1 MSPSRLDDWAEYVE
15 YSILLE
21 FFQER
26 YPTSSG
32 LWDRQVRR
40 GVDPTAPIQA
50 TAEAGENAAE
60 FNRLIAQ
67 GKRRPKR
74 PQAPSHHTPWTRR
87 VPDDIYNFHAQGY
100 RVQGLLPAVAM
111 HVDDRDYGSSA
122 GWAHRQLHI
131 IKALSG
137 DIHNA
142 TSSVPHAC
150 FEQWAQ
156 DTERTLWALC
166 SEGRGTAGGRDGPR
180 RVLVLVGLAMG
191 LCGRTLSARWCFA
204 LMPVLTMGQ
213 VDEEAEPAHQDLHL
227 PQWMMAAVQTGES
240 LQRRGVDGGELLGH
254 LHAAVTSREVPH
266 YHEFALQLLQILR
279 ILLEIPAVA
288 HHPGVLQQDVAE
300 WTEFAERHIVGE
312 YLAEHHRPELALHH
326 QDMIERGVSSNDPL
340 PEQPHESAEQRDRRL
355 RFNLIRQE
363 SAFVSQ
369 LRAGPLPAPDLRGHC
384 LTWTGAVIGDI
395 YDGHMEGYDT
405 TACLRL
411 LYDCVARRRFEEYEE
426 QAHRYLSVVHNNTQD
441 FRTPGIMCTE
451 TLAAWAAEH
460 EGRLWQA
467 FVLHGLDMRGLPARP
482 RASGSSSS
490 STLEEITGDEARFA
504 QKLPAKKWMKGNDYR
519 RRRSRPRE
527 PERRSQHSPTRRERC
542 TRETLN
548 LARVANRH
556 RSSGSRAAGG
566 ADRPKPK
573 TRPSTGTRPSSTT
586 TRPEPS
592 GAGSSGDDPMPMTM
606 SMAVDTWMLV
616 LGLRGINDTACDA
629 FLQQDGPWTPSA
641 TPSWTIARQTDLC

>member
-1 MSPSRLDDWAEYVE
+1 M
-15 YSILLE
+15 
-21 FFQER
+21 
-26 YPTSSG
+26 
-32 LWDRQVRR
+32 
-40 GVDPTAPIQA
+40 
-50 TAEAGENAAE
+50 
-60 FNRLIAQ
+60 
-67 GKRRPKR
+67 
-74 PQAPSHHTPWTRR
+74 
-87 VPDDIYNFHAQGY
+87 
-100 RVQGLLPAVAM
+100 
-111 HVDDRDYGSSA
+111 
-122 GWAHRQLHI
+122 
-131 IKALSG
+131 
-137 DIHNA
+137 
-142 TSSVPHAC
+142 
-150 FEQWAQ
+150 
-156 DTERTLWALC
+156 
-166 SEGRGTAGGRDGPR
+166 
-180 RVLVLVGLAMG
+180 
-191 LCGRTLSARWCFA
+191 
-204 LMPVLTMGQ
+204 
-213 VDEEAEPAHQDLHL
+213 
-227 PQWMMAAVQTGES
+227 
-240 LQRRGVDGGELLGH
+240 
-254 LHAAVTSREVPH
+254 
-266 YHEFALQLLQILR
+266 
-279 ILLEIPAVA
+279 
-288 HHPGVLQQDVAE
+288 AE

-312 YLAEHHRPELALHH
+312 YLAEHHRPELALHY

-369 LRAGPLPAPDLRGHC
+369 LRAGPLPAPDLRGHR

-490 STLEEITGDEARFA
+490 STLEEITGDEASFA

-527 PERRSQHSPTRRERC
+527 PERHSQHSPTRRERC

-556 RSSGSRAAGG
+556 RSSGSRAAREWT
-566 ADRPKPK
+566 DRSRKPG
-573 TRPSTGTRPSSTT
+573 RARVHAPRRLPLDQSQVEQGP
-586 TRPEPS
+586 
-592 GAGSSGDDPMPMTM
+592 AGMTPC
-606 SMAVDTWMLV
+606 
-616 LGLRGINDTACDA
+616 R
-629 FLQQDGPWTPSA
+629 
-641 TPSWTIARQTDLC
+641 